1 MDNQNKNDTD
11 KAIIKL
17 GNIFKVFA
25 LIVTI
30 LIIAL
35 AVYLASNAEPKFSSN
50 TFEINHYALRTTHYA
65 LTFIL

>member
-35 AVYLASNAEPKFSSN
+35 AVYLFSNAEPRQSSVLAIYPLVN
-50 TFEINHYALRTTHYA
+50 ISNSTCGSFVL
-65 LTFIL
+65 

>member
-17 GNIFKVFA
+17 GNIFKIFA
-25 LIVTI
+25 LIATI

-35 AVYLASNAEPKFSSN
+35 AVYLFSNAEPRQSSLQLGAWSL
-50 TFEINHYALRTTHYA
+50 EIVENFYNLPATS
-65 LTFIL
+65 

>member
-35 AVYLASNAEPKFSSN
+35 AVYLFSNAEPPRQAANQPLVNISN
-50 TFEINHYALRTTHYA
+50 STCGSFVL
-65 LTFIL
+65 

>member
-1 MDNQNKNDTD
+1 MDNQNKNETD

-17 GNIFKVFA
+17 GNIFKIFA

-35 AVYLASNAEPKFSSN
+35 VVYLYLNAEPPHQAANQPLVNISN
-50 TFEINHYALRTTHYA
+50 STCGSVVL
-65 LTFIL
+65 

>member
-25 LIVTI
+25 LIATI

-35 AVYLASNAEPKFSSN
+35 AVYLFSNAEPPRQAANQPLVNMSN
-50 TFEINHYALRTTHYA
+50 STCGSFVL
-65 LTFIL
+65 